1 MNVLALR
8 VLSGDVVVW
17 RADPSVPVDFAA
29 MSGVLVSVSRTA
41 AELSG
46 VCDASSVPE
55 LATRVEGGWAVLEV
69 VGPLDFSLTGV
80 LASITRPLADA
91 GVTIFAVSTFDT
103 DYLLV
108 RSEALR
114 DAVAALREAG
124 HDVDG

>member
-1 MNVLALR
+1 MIALR
-8 VLSGDVVVW
+8 VLSGEIVIW
-17 RADPSVPVDFAA
+17 RADASVPIDVAV
-29 MSGVLVSVSRTA
+29 MGGVLVSVTRTA

-46 VCDASSVPE
+46 VCDASSVPR
-55 LATRVEGGWAVLEV
+55 LATRVERGWAVLEV

-103 DYLLV
+103 DYVLV
-108 RSEALR
+108 RREALV
-114 DAVAALREAG
+114 DAVTALREAG